1 MESTIAQ
8 PEAPKLTDV
17 VGACYSLSLGRSKV
31 ISLIMSGELKS
42 IKIGPKRLIP
52 KSAID
57 ECIASK
63 LAE

>member
-17 VGACYSLSLGRSKV
+17 VGACYSLNLGRSKV

-42 IKIGPKRLIP
+42 IKIGRKRLIP

-57 ECIASK
+57 EFIATK